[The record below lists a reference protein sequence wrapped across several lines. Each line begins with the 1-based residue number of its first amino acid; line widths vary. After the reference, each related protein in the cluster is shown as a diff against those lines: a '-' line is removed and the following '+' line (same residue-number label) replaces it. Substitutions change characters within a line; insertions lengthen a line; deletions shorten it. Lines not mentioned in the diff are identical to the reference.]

1 MNKYCPF
8 KAAFEKKKNKILHQ
22 GNEGRI
28 ASYYSKHR
36 KYQNFAF
43 TFLFLFNCEI
53 RPSLV
58 EISTSLFLTKNPS
71 HVGDLHRRFV
81 TRAIVDSYF

>member
-8 KAAFEKKKNKILHQ
+8 KAAFEKKKNKILQQ

-43 TFLFLFNCEI
+43 TFLLFKYPPLFSFPEI
-53 RPSLV
+53 LP
-58 EISTSLFLTKNPS
+58 T
-71 HVGDLHRRFV
+71 
-81 TRAIVDSYF
+81 